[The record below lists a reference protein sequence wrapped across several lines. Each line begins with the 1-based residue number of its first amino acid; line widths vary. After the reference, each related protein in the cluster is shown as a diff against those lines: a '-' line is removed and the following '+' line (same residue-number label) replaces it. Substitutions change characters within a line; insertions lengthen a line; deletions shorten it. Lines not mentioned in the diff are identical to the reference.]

1 MNFLK
6 LAIRT
11 LIKQYTKQIQ
21 EAISGVNNGITKF
34 PLNNFNSHN
43 HLQTKYDDA
52 MYDVLD
58 VEIHLYSTTFE

>member
-6 LAIRT
+6 LAVRT

-34 PLNNFNSHN
+34 PLNNFNSRN
-43 HLQTKYDDA
+43 HLQTKYDDLV
-52 MYDVLD
+52 YDVLD
-58 VEIHLYSTTFE
+58 VEIHLSSATFE

>member
-6 LAIRT
+6 IVVRT

-34 PLNNFNSHN
+34 PLNNFNSRN

-58 VEIHLYSTTFE
+58 VEIHLSSTTFE

>member
-6 LAIRT
+6 LAVRT

-34 PLNNFNSHN
+34 PLNNLNSCN

-58 VEIHLYSTTFE
+58 VEIHLFSTTFA